1 LQVYLLSFKLDDM
14 KKDRDSEIIDL
25 IQATRLLV
33 RRSRRAGEAQG
44 LTWTEAAVLSRL
56 SKDGPA
62 TTAELARAE
71 GMKPQSM
78 GAKVLVLEQQ
88 KMVERRR
95 HPSDGRQVMF
105 VLTTKGA
112 AASKSVQDAQRAWF
126 ADVIEKLDETELST
140 LFAATKIIQ
149 RMGGL

>member
-1 LQVYLLSFKLDDM
+1 M
-14 KKDRDSEIIDL
+14 KKSRESEIAEL
-25 IQATRLLV
+25 IQAVRLLV
-33 RRSRRAGEAQG
+33 RRSRKAGAAQG
-44 LTWTEAAVLSRL
+44 LSWTEAAVLTRL

-71 GMKPQSM
+71 SMKPQSM
-78 GAKVLVLEQQ
+78 GAKIIVLEEQ
-88 KMVERRR
+88 KLVERKR
-95 HPSDGRQVMF
+95 HPSDGRQVVI

-112 AASKSVQDAQRAWF
+112 AVCKSVQDAQRAWF
-126 ADVIEKLDETELST
+126 AEIVEKLDETEQST